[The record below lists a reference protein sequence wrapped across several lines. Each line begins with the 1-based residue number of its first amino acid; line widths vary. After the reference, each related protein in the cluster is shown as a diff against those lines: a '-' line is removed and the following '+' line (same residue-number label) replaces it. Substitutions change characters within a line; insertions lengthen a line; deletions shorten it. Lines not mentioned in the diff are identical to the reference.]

1 MTEKLPGV
9 LAEIADVAGEAAA
22 FSIASAKG
30 GTRIYVPARIDA
42 DHWLVETVGLAAAQ
56 KICKHFA
63 VDHVRGQDI
72 EIPLYVGGTFRQLL
86 RKVAQRVHELDQDD
100 DASESS
106 IARILGIT
114 GRTVRRHRARHRGK
128 RDKRQ
133 GRLF

>member
-1 MTEKLPGV
+1 MTEKLPEV
-9 LAEIADVAGEAAA
+9 LAEIAEVAGEAAA
-22 FSIASAKG
+22 LALASAKG
-30 GTRIYVPARIDA
+30 GTRVYIPARLDT
-42 DHWLVETVGLAAAQ
+42 DHWLVEVAGLAAAQ

-86 RKVAQRVHELDQDD
+86 RKVAQRIHELDQDD
-100 DASESS
+100 DASETS
-106 IARILGIT
+106 IARTLGVS